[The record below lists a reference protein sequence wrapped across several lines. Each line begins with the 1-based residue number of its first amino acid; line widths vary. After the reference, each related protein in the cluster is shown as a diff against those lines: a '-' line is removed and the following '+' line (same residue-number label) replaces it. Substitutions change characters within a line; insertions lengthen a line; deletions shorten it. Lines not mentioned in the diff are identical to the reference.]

1 VVGIASAIA
10 LVIIIALEFW
20 APFHHVWDVQV
31 VGFVLNS
38 GASLYA
44 AKYGSRRWYILL
56 GLNLL
61 MILVWIA
68 GAALSP

>member
-1 VVGIASAIA
+1 MVGIASAIA
-10 LVIIIALEFW
+10 LVVIVTLEFW

-31 VGFVLNS
+31 VGFALNC

-44 AKYGSRRWYILL
+44 ARFGSRKWYILL
-56 GLNLL
+56 GLNVL

-68 GAALSP
+68 GATFGP